1 MEQDH
6 PFRENMCS
14 SLESKVSDPNI
25 LPLTGVSREH
35 RLCALRH
42 PLLGN
47 GHRVSESVVQT
58 NEIKF
63 QVLLRNTCDIN
74 LEE

>member
-6 PFRENMCS
+6 PCRENTCS

-25 LPLTGVSREH
+25 LPLTGVSRER
-35 RLCALRH
+35 RLCALQH
-42 PLLGN
+42 PVLGN
-47 GHRVSESVVQT
+47 GRRVSESVVQIV
-58 NEIKF
+58 EIEF
-63 QVLLRNTCDIN
+63 QVLQSNTCNVN